1 MKMYSWNVNG
11 IRAAHKKGFL
21 DWVAASKADVIMIQE
36 TKADEADVPKEI
48 RELDGYHTYWH
59 SCSRKKGYSGV
70 GVLTRTE
77 PTHVNTLLAC
87 EEFDCEGRVLEF
99 HFGDTAVYNIYFPN
113 GGRENS
119 RVPFKLS
126 FYANLFARWERQRA
140 EGKKIIVA
148 GDYNIA
154 HKEIDLARPKANEK
168 TTGFLPEERAL
179 LDDLAEKGWL
189 DSFREYHPDEPEQYS
204 YWDQITRARERNVGW
219 RIDYHWMTPDLAPSL
234 KNAWIEPDVMG
245 SDHCP
250 VGIVVHI

>member
-11 IRAAHKKGFL
+11 IRAALKKGFL
-21 DWVAASKADVIMIQE
+21 DWVASTKADVIMIQE
-36 TKADEADVPKEI
+36 TKADEADIPKEI
-48 RELDGYHTYWH
+48 RELDGYYTFWH

-77 PTHVNTLLAC
+77 PTYINTLLGS

-113 GGRENS
+113 GGSENS
-119 RVPFKLS
+119 RVPFKLR
-126 FYANLFARWERQRA
+126 FYDTLYARLEGQRK

-154 HKEIDLARPKANEK
+154 HKAIDLARPKANEK
-168 TTGFLPEERAL
+168 NTGFLPEERVK
-179 LDDLAEKGWL
+179 LDELAARGWL
-189 DSFREYHPDEPEQYS
+189 DSFREYHPDEPEMYS
-204 YWDQITRARERNVGW
+204 YWDVVTRARERNVGW
-219 RIDYHWMTPDLAPSL
+219 RIDYHWVTPDLAPSL

-250 VGIVVHI
+250 VGIVVHL